1 MKIEEAKTLGRVH
14 THTGNLRNKIKGQK
28 GSVTLFVLV
37 TCLFMITILLLV
49 NVGIMNKLT
58 NQKKQIA
65 QITEN
70 YAVNETDLENT
81 YKKIADKDGYP
92 SYEDVKDIVEEMI
105 KGIKEEVKLE
115 AFPVGS
121 IYISTNSTNPGDYL
135 GGTWESYG
143 QGRTLIGNG
152 TGTDSNNTAK
162 LFNAGATGG
171 EYTHR
176 LTIAEMPSHNH
187 NNSAYSVLAWK
198 SNGGGIA
205 FANGATVYGNSTNYK
220 DYSINVGGNGN
231 HNNIQP
237 YIVTYMWK
245 RTS

>member
-14 THTGNLRNKIKGQK
+14 THTHTHTGDLRNKIKGQK

-121 IYISTNSTNPGDYL
+121 VYISTNSTNPCNYL

-143 QGRTLIGNG
+143 QGRTLVGEG
-152 TGTDSNNTAK
+152 TGTDANSTVQSFK
-162 LFNAGATGG
+162 AGGTGG

-187 NNSAYSVLAWK
+187 NISFANQPAGAYYSFPPMAAGPNTSWY
-198 SNGGGIA
+198 
-205 FANGATVYGNSTNYK
+205 NGATNNE
-220 DYSINVGGNGN
+220 GGGEN